1 MVVGVPITCLCG
13 TKYTALYK
21 SIIMHWL
28 SFPKYTD
35 RYKCSGYNHRWYL
48 MGFLQIAT
56 AVSTS
61 LSSSIMSEWDT
72 TTYLIV
78 NTIVYQRFR
87 ACWIY
92 FCLCSMSLAFLTI
105 VSLYGVIVLSL
116 I

>member
-87 ACWIY
+87 ELAESISVCVV
-92 FCLCSMSLAFLTI
+92 CLLHFLQ
-105 VSLYGVIVLSL
+105 LYLYTG
-116 I
+116 